1 MKNKIKYFIFSFIF
15 VLFLSGGVIYGFYF
29 VSNTMKLHNLSTNIT
44 TDTIIEVSSFDDLL
58 TYGTS
63 DTYNDYNKVS
73 ESTNRKILK
82 LKNDI
87 TLPNNIIL
95 NKDIHLDL
103 NGKKLFLNNY
113 ELAFKHGYYGSFSMY
128 NGAVVSGDSGKI
140 TIDLPNATFIDD
152 KISYYKSWT
161 ESGNKSSTK
170 ENIITSVNVNP
181 KYTAYSALYRVF
193 DSISSEIATRPAYK
207 TFTEVSG
214 ITKFEANM
222 FINEYNCS
230 FNSNNSESCAIIY
243 KDLDLMFSYLSSDII
258 ISYSSSDTNILDN
271 YGYIKGYGDTNLT
284 ITVSNESWDF
294 SYPVTVKLHVID
306 INNSTSLQLAGLK
319 LIKDYLS
326 PYYHNGDL
334 VIKNSTILKDYY
346 YKFEHAIDLPYQI
359 LGNNITFSYMTTDL
373 NGNSP
378 SKSGGFIKNE
388 NENAYLFSPS
398 LNDYHLVISI
408 NGIETDPLN
417 MYSTYVGLEET
428 VAYYISNYLYG
439 GSIIYDK
446 ASTGKNLVAY
456 SDETLSNV
464 PEGSDYSDLEDYL
477 VKYGVTSISY
487 ILKDDSNVMSHYEL
501 TNNNL
506 VVKSSSIPADKEGF
520 VTMQVYF
527 GEKQYDIDLYVEYLD
542 SNGTTLSSYLTYY
555 SIYNSL
561 VPSELETSFDLPFCT
576 NGVAPYT
583 CYDVATYTTKKVP
596 IDSQNFNVVTPTY
609 TKPVNLKVELWYD
622 GASKYTFINYSSQTD
637 SFTKQL
643 DTYLTDNNLKLSD
656 LASKNAFYKFS
667 VDAQNSLDYN
677 TKLVLIYNYKFE
689 SSAIEWS
696 RYQNNQD
703 SISLT
708 DNNTTFFTLL
718 GGLFYNTTVT
728 ANNAVKDSNFF
739 IWIYNRF
746 KPSSYDAIVSATS
759 DRIIPINWLGQSA
772 IITKV
777 DTGLNS
783 VTDYSGISYLT
794 GITEADLSGS
804 RITINILTGIAKLK
818 FINKLTLRNCSLY
831 DISALSK
838 LSESGTLRILDI
850 SNNNISYFET
860 ITSITS
866 LEKVYLYGNN
876 IDNKYIGSKGICN
889 FQSYADLMRNGC
901 AVYND
906 ISNDVPVLY
915 AESNNL
921 DDYRRLKEIA
931 YQEKLKEGS
940 SIEQLYSVFIALG
953 TTITGVSGNG
963 RPGSNPFGLQTA
975 GELFWGYEGD
985 SNDGSKYQEATV
997 TVGDSVTSDTY
1008 YEYVNSSYSITSDT
1022 TFDANKTYYIKIDN
1036 TIDKTNAT
1044 YFYVT
1049 LTYESG
1055 YILKVKYYVERY

>member
-44 TDTIIEVSSFDDLL
+44 TDPIIEVSSFDDLL
-58 TYGTS
+58 TNGTS

-82 LKNDI
+82 LLDDI
-87 TLPNNIIL
+87 TLTNNIIL

-103 NGKKLFLNNY
+103 NGNKLFLNNY
-113 ELAFKHGYYGSFSMY
+113 ELAFKHGYYGSFSIY
-128 NGAVVSGDSGKI
+128 NGTVVSGDSGKI
-140 TIDLPNATFIDD
+140 TIDLPNATFIDYN
-152 KISYYKSWT
+152 IHYYKSCT
-161 ESGNKSSTK
+161 ESGNESISK

-207 TFTEVSG
+207 TFTEVSE
-214 ITKFEANM
+214 IATFESNM
-222 FINEYNCS
+222 FINSYNCS
-230 FNSNNSESCAIIY
+230 FNNNESESCAIIY
-243 KDLDLMFSYLSSDII
+243 KDLDLMFSYLSSDIV
-258 ISYSSSDTNILDN
+258 ISYSSSDTSILDN
-271 YGYIKGYGDTNLT
+271 YGYIKGYGDVELEIT
-284 ITVSNESWDF
+284 ISNKKLKS
-294 SYPVTVKLHVID
+294 SYSVTVKLHVID
-306 INNSTSLQLAGLK
+306 IEDSTSLQQAGLK

-334 VIKNSTILKDYY
+334 VIKDSTILKDYY

-359 LGNNITFSYMTTDL
+359 LGNNITFSYKTTDL
-373 NGNSP
+373 SGNISYT
-378 SKSGGFIKNE
+378 SDFIKNK
-388 NENAYLFSPS
+388 NENVYLFSPS

-408 NGIETDPLN
+408 NNTETSLN

-456 SDETLSNV
+456 SDEVLSNV
-464 PEGSDYSDLEDYL
+464 PEGSDYSDLKKYL

-487 ILKDDSNVMSHYEL
+487 ILKNDSSVKNHYDL

-596 IDSQNFNVVTPTY
+596 IDSQTFNVVTPTY

-622 GASKYTFINYSSQTD
+622 GASKYTFEEYSSKNV
-637 SFTKQL
+637 SFTTQL
-643 DTYLTDNNLKLSD
+643 DNYLKANNLKLSD
-656 LASKNAFYKFS
+656 LASKNAFYRFS

-818 FINKLTLRNCSLY
+818 FINKLTLRNCSIY

-953 TTITGVSGNG
+953 NTITDVSGDY

-975 GELFWGYEGD
+975 GTLDWGYEGD
-985 SNDGSKYQEATV
+985 SNDGAKYQEATV
-997 TVGDSVTSDTY
+997 TADAAITDTY
-1008 YEYVNSSYSITSDT
+1008 YEYSNGAYTITTDT
-1022 TFDANKTYYIKIDN
+1022 KFKANKTYYIKIDN
-1036 TIDKTNAT
+1036 TNAT

-1049 LTYESG
+1049 LKYSNSSGG
-1055 YILKVKYYVERY
+1055 YILKVKYYIERY

>member
-44 TDTIIEVSSFDDLL
+44 TDPIIEVSSFDDLL
-58 TYGTS
+58 TNGTS

-82 LKNDI
+82 LLDDI
-87 TLPNNIIL
+87 TLTNNIIL

-103 NGKKLFLNNY
+103 NDNKLFLNNY

-128 NGAVVSGDSGKI
+128 NGTVVSGDSGKI
-140 TIDLPNATFIDD
+140 TIDLPNATFIDYN
-152 KISYYKSWT
+152 ILYYKSLT
-161 ESGNKSSTK
+161 ESSNESRSK

-207 TFTEVSG
+207 TFTEVSE
-214 ITKFEANM
+214 IATFESNM
-222 FINEYNCS
+222 FINSYNCS
-230 FNSNNSESCAIIY
+230 FNNNESESCAIIY
-243 KDLDLMFSYLSSDII
+243 KDLDLMFSYLSSDIV
-258 ISYSSSDTNILDN
+258 ISYSSSGTSILDN
-271 YGYIKGYGDTNLT
+271 YGYIKGYGDVELEIT
-284 ITVSNESWDF
+284 ISNKKWKS
-294 SYPVTVKLHVID
+294 SYSVTVKLHVID
-306 INNSTSLQLAGLK
+306 ITNSTSLQKAGLK

-326 PYYHNGDL
+326 PYYHGGDL
-334 VIKNSTILKDYY
+334 VIKDDTILEDYY

-359 LGNNITFSYMTTDL
+359 LGNNITFSYKTTDL
-373 NGNSP
+373 SGNIS
-378 SKSGGFIKNE
+378 STSGFIKNE
-388 NENAYLFSPS
+388 NENVYLFSPS

-408 NGIETDPLN
+408 NNTETSLN

-456 SDETLSNV
+456 SNKTLSNV
-464 PEGSDYSDLEDYL
+464 PEGSNYDDLKAYL

-487 ILKDDSNVMSHYEL
+487 ILKNDSNVKNHYEL

-583 CYDVATYTTKKVP
+583 CYDVATYTTKKVT
-596 IDSQNFNVVTPTY
+596 IDSQSFNVLTPTY

-622 GASKYTFINYSSQTD
+622 GASKYTFINYSSQSD

-643 DTYLTDNNLKLSD
+643 NDYLTNNNLKLSD
-656 LASKNAFYKFS
+656 LASKNAFYRFS

-703 SISLT
+703 TIALT

-772 IITKV
+772 LITKE
-777 DTGLNS
+777 DIGLNS

-818 FINKLTLRNCSLY
+818 FINKLTLSDCSLE

-838 LSESGTLRILDI
+838 LSGSGTLRILDI

-876 IDNKYIGSKGICN
+876 ANNKYIGSKGICN

-906 ISNDVPVLY
+906 ISNKVPVLY

-940 SIEQLYSVFIALG
+940 SIDQLYSGFKALG
-953 TTITGVSGNG
+953 TTITGVSGDK

-975 GELFWGYEGD
+975 GTLSWGHEGD
-985 SNDGSKYQEATV
+985 SNDGAKYKVATV
-997 TVGDSVTSDTY
+997 TVGDSVTSNY
-1008 YEYVNSSYSITSDT
+1008 YEYSNGTYVPTSDK
-1022 TFDANKTYYIKIDN
+1022 TFSANKTYYIKIDN
-1036 TIDKTNAT
+1036 TNAT

-1049 LTYESG
+1049 LTYSSG
-1055 YILKVKYYVERY
+1055 YILKVKYYIERY